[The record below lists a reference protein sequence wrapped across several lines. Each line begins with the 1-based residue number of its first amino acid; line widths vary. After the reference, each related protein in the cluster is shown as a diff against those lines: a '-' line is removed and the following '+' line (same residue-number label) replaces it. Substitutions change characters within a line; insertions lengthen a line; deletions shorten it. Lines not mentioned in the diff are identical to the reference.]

1 MEDLKVEKVLG
12 EFLDVLKKAKPDL
25 VPLIDAEYSTIDSDK
40 ETAFFVETYR
50 PLAMDFIKKNEDIF
64 KEPRFFLRGI
74 DFSSFYGDLPARHK
88 TAVWDFLR
96 SGLVASYLGE
106 DWMKTI
112 KDLWSKYTGKESD
125 EISDVL
131 KDDKTKSNIE
141 ELFEYFKETRIFK
154 LGMEMLES
162 LTLDQFGIDGL
173 DFTDPAKIIELLK
186 DPENPIMQRAMGVV
200 HNFVEAKIRSG
211 NLKKEQLIYEMESI
225 REKFKHSLGKIFQ
238 EGIFGEAPR
247 GSTHQ
252 AEVLLSSSPDARRA
266 RMLARLQRKHRE
278 RQSGK

>member
-1 MEDLKVEKVLG
+1 MEGFKIEDILS
-12 EFLDVLKKAKPDL
+12 EFLTDLKKARPEL
-25 VPLIDAEYSTIDSDK
+25 ETFIAAEYSTIDNAK
-40 ETAFFVETYR
+40 EAAFFTEIYR

-74 DFSSFYGDLPARHK
+74 DFSTFYSELSSKDQNN
-88 TAVWDFLR
+88 VWDFLR
-96 SGLVASYLGE
+96 TGLVASYIGD

-112 KDLWSKYTGKESD
+112 KDIWTKVSGKEGD
-125 EISDVL
+125 EIDEIL
-131 KDDKTKSNIE
+131 NDTKTKSNIE

-186 DPENPIMQRAMGVV
+186 NPDNPIMQRAMGVV

-211 NLKKEQLIYEMESI
+211 NLKKEHLIYEMEAI

-247 GSTHQ
+247 GSSHQ

-266 RMLARLQRKHRE
+266 RMMARLQRKHRE
-278 RQSGK
+278 RQTGK

>member
-1 MEDLKVEKVLG
+1 MEDLKVEKILG
-12 EFLDVLKKAKPDL
+12 EFLDVLRKAKPDII
-25 VPLIDAEYSTIDSDK
+25 PLIDAEYSIIDPEK
-40 ETAFFVETYR
+40 ETVFFSETYR

-64 KEPRFFLRGI
+64 KEPRFLLRGI
-74 DFSSFYGDLPARHK
+74 DFSTFYSSLPSRHK
-88 TAVWDFLR
+88 TAIWDFLR

-106 DWMKTI
+106 DWIKTI
-112 KDLWSKYTGKESD
+112 KDMWSKYTGKNSD
-125 EISDVL
+125 EISEVL
-131 KDDKTKSNIE
+131 KDDTTKSSIE

-173 DFTDPAKIIELLK
+173 DFTDPSKIIELLK
-186 DPENPIMQRAMGVV
+186 DPENPIMQRAMNVV
-200 HNFVEAKIRSG
+200 HNFVETKIRSG
-211 NLKKEQLIYEMESI
+211 NLRKEHLIYEMETI

-252 AEVLLSSSPDARRA
+252 AAVLLSSSPDARRA
-266 RMLARLQRKHRE
+266 RMLARLQRKQRE
-278 RQSGK
+278 RQRGK

>member
-1 MEDLKVEKVLG
+1 MEDLKVEKVLSD
-12 EFLDVLKKAKPDL
+12 FLTILKSAKPDL
-25 VPLIDAEYSTIDSDK
+25 IPLLDAEYSTLDNDK
-40 ETAFFVETYR
+40 ETAFFSETYR

-64 KEPRFFLRGI
+64 NEPRFFLRGI
-74 DFSSFYGDLPARHK
+74 DFSTFYRELPSRHK

-96 SGLVASYLGE
+96 SGLVTSYLGE

-112 KDLWSKYTGKESD
+112 KDLWGKYTGKDTD
-125 EISDVL
+125 EISEVL
-131 KDDKTKSNIE
+131 KDDVTKSNIE

-173 DFTDPAKIIELLK
+173 DFTDPAKIVELLK

-200 HNFVEAKIRSG
+200 HNFVEAKIKSG
-211 NLKKEQLIYEMESI
+211 NLKKEHLIYEMETI
-225 REKFKHSLGKIFQ
+225 KEKFKHSLGKIFQ

-247 GSTHQ
+247 GTPQQ
-252 AEVLLSSSPDARRA
+252 AQVLLSSSPDARRA

-278 RQSGK
+278 RQTGK